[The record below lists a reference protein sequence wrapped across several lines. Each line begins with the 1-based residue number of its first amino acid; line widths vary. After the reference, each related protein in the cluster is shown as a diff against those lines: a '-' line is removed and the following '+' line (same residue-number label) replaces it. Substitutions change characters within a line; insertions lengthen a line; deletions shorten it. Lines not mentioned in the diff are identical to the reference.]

1 MGETFFNL
9 QTFLKE
15 HVPGLPCKIVR
26 VKNRF
31 LQTCGESAY
40 ADILC
45 NVQIGEPGR
54 PLDKTQIMSMRNK
67 SDYKKG
73 DPVEVQLDDGK
84 WYDAFIEEMGSDVVD
99 HDEEGANVEEIPFK
113 LSFDEEEF
121 KKWNIKATQRLPYKE
136 MEKVSNAKH
145 QLRERDMWFK
155 ADKVRAR
162 SAFQDE
168 DLDFTPG
175 TIVEIQL
182 HHKKFHQLKKA
193 GHKVYSKFRGVPGL
207 DELVKSIAES
217 KRRRR
222 LVDSPMKTVSN
233 TAIMGKRATQA
244 PKKLRVVKTMP
255 LGSKDASMETVSNTA
270 IMGKRATQAPQA
282 PKNTENNIGG
292 PEAPMASTSYFTY
305 DGLCKL
311 LHENKVTLAAGAA
324 VAASLSLW
332 WNKSNPRRRLP
343 SIYGTPLAE
352 LTAVSTPQ
360 ESRHRRLTT
369 SQRATNQLL
378 REVERASMAGRR

>member
-222 LVDSPMKTVSN
+222 LGSNDSAFKEVSYN
-233 TAIMGKRATQA
+233 ALMGKGPSRA
-244 PKKLRVVKTMP
+244 PEKM
-255 LGSKDASMETVSNTA
+255 
-270 IMGKRATQAPQA
+270 
-282 PKNTENNIGG
+282 ENNVR
-292 PEAPMASTSYFTY
+292 PEAPKDTEKASSTSYLTSGY
-305 DGLCKL
+305 NGLCKFVR
-311 LHENKVTLAAGAA
+311 ENSVTLAAGAL
-324 VAASLSLW
+324 AAGFSFFWSKP
-332 WNKSNPRRRLP
+332 NTRRRLP

-352 LTAVSTPQ
+352 LSTVSAIQ
-360 ESRHRRLTT
+360 ESHHRQLLMSR
-369 SQRATNQLL
+369 LL
-378 REVERASMAGRR
+378 REKANESMVGRW